1 MQTLLAKLIV
11 SAGGGHLVEYALVAL
26 GISAALVNPSLAMTV
41 LRTVTDALRALLL
54 QVAMV
59 L

>member
-1 MQTLLAKLIV
+1 MQTLLAKLIA
-11 SAGGGHLVEYALVAL
+11 SGAGGHLVEYALVAL

-41 LRTVTDALRALLL
+41 LRTVTDAFRAVLL
-54 QVAMV
+54 QVATM

>member
-1 MQTLLAKLIV
+1 M
-11 SAGGGHLVEYALVAL
+11 EYALVAL

-41 LRTVTDALRALLL
+41 LRTVTDALRVVLL
-54 QVAMV
+54 QVATM